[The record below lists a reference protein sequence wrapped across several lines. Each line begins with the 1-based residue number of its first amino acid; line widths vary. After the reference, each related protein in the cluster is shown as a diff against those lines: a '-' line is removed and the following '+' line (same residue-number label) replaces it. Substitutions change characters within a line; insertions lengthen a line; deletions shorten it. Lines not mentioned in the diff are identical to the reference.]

1 MNDTNFLTVKIENCV
16 LPPIKVETGVIEF
29 DLTEFK
35 KQVKDLSDKAKELT
49 LNVSNVDSFAKLRAK
64 LNNFSKEINENKK
77 TVKNKYLS
85 VYNDFEKDIKEA
97 ISLIDSAS
105 KSIDQQVKDFE
116 AQQMQILR
124 EELIELWKTF
134 GKDSKVPFER
144 IEKTNWYLKSSSKKK
159 VLVEMQEINDKINSD
174 LALLYDSVSN
184 EKEYEKISESYF
196 KSLDVALEL
205 GNYTKWKNIIQQEK
219 IVVETTKEEVVKTIQ
234 EKEENAVETKFQVL
248 NEGITHEGKQQQVI
262 FAFTAE
268 KSVVDYI
275 ENLLKENDIKYQL
288 RRNEVR

>member
-49 LNVSNVDSFAKLRAK
+49 LNVNNVDDFAKLRAK

-116 AQQMQILR
+116 AQQKQILR

-134 GKDSKVPFER
+134 GKDSKVPYER
-144 IEKTNWYLKSSSKKK
+144 IEKANWYLKSSSKKK
-159 VLVEMQEINDKINSD
+159 VLIEMQEINDKINSD

-219 IVVETTKEEVVKTIQ
+219 IIVETTKEEVVKTTQ
-234 EKEENAVETKFQVL
+234 EKEENAVETKFQAL
-248 NEGITHEGKQQQVI
+248 NEEITHEGRQQQVI

-268 KSVVDYI
+268 KSVIDYI

>member
-49 LNVSNVDSFAKLRAK
+49 LNVNNVDDFAKLRAK

-77 TVKNKYLS
+77 NVKNKYLS

-105 KSIDQQVKDFE
+105 KNIEQQVKDFE
-116 AQQMQILR
+116 AQQKQILR

-184 EKEYEKISESYF
+184 EKEYEKVSESYF

-219 IVVETTKEEVVKTIQ
+219 IIVETTQ
-234 EKEENAVETKFQVL
+234 EKEENVVETKFQVL
-248 NEGITHEGKQQQVI
+248 NEEITHEGRQQQVI

-268 KSVVDYI
+268 KSVIDYI